1 MIREEL
7 VPLLG
12 GGTLGLFRL
21 AVEGG
26 GDLRQVLTLKVKL
39 PGDFNRGSGRSFL
52 AVKYEEV

>member
-7 VPLLG
+7 VPLLS

-39 PGDFNRGSGRSFL
+39 LGDFNRGSGRSFL